1 MHRSKI
7 IILRVVA
14 QHSGNSNVPYVTKIN
29 FSSFTF
35 EKEIF
40 LLFLPYK
47 TKKVSY

>member
-7 IILRVVA
+7 IVLRVVA

-35 EKEIF
+35 GKEIF
-40 LLFLPYK
+40 LLFLPNK
-47 TKKVSY
+47 QRGSF